1 MDQEEKMTMR
11 IHSRLVLMLAALA
24 LFASPLTSAA
34 QSSVPAKD
42 AAAFLGAW
50 TLGLDTPQGPMTMN
64 LTLKDEGGK
73 VVGTITADM
82 MPDPQKITDVSKN
95 GDILILAYTLDVQG
109 QSISAKIALVPDGDK
124 WKAGFDFADGQFQVD
139 GTATKK

>member
-1 MDQEEKMTMR
+1 VKDKEKLTMR
-11 IHSRLVLMLAALA
+11 IHPRLVLMLAALV
-24 LFASPLTSAA
+24 LIASAPTSAA
-34 QSSVPAKD
+34 QSSVAATD

-50 TLGLDTPQGPMTMN
+50 TLGLDTPQGAMTMN

-73 VVGTITADM
+73 VVGSISADM

-95 GDILILAYTLDVQG
+95 GDILILQYTLDFQG
-109 QSISAKIALVPDGDK
+109 QAIPAKIALVPDGDK